1 MRTEPCEPEPKR
13 TETLQTEPWVSCVV
27 FFYGSTHLKTTH
39 RLNYNIMER
48 SRWIHRT
55 CLDRWYLHAMGDI
68 SDSDEYPELDH
79 SDIDEETMVAHATA
93 VRQVPHATAPL

>member
-1 MRTEPCEPEPKR
+1 MGFMC
-13 TETLQTEPWVSCVV
+13 CF

-93 VRQVPHATAPL
+93 VRQVPRATVPL